1 MTNKAANSKEYI
13 ISSSERRSLINL
25 SELWRYREL
34 FGVLSWRDLSVRYKQ
49 TILGILWAIFQPFA
63 TMIIFTFIFN
73 NLANIQSGDGTPYPI
88 FIYIGLLLWQLFS
101 GIIKDSSQSLTSNAN
116 LIQKIYFPRIIIPSS
131 VVLTAL
137 VDFICGSIILVF
149 LMVWYGFAPH
159 LIGLLILPVLI
170 ICSISSAMGIGLFL
184 SALNV
189 KYRDVSHIVPF
200 FIQLLLFVTPVIYP
214 IKILAGF
221 NFIKTLMIWLN
232 PMAGI
237 IDCARAGIIG
247 KSMVDWNALIIS
259 IVVSLLMFSLG
270 LLYFKRTENYFAD
283 NI

>member
-1 MTNKAANSKEYI
+1 
-13 ISSSERRSLINL
+13 
-25 SELWRYREL
+25 
-34 FGVLSWRDLSVRYKQ
+34 
-49 TILGILWAIFQPFA
+49 
-63 TMIIFTFIFN
+63 MIIFTFIFN